1 MLVSPFTRKTSIRM
15 VSESASK
22 YSICLPTEDNEITS
36 PIISPI
42 QEIQHDRNNSEC
54 SLGSFMRN
62 AFSSELDISLLEQT
76 DFSFSLSPTPEAKA
90 NEPSMHPLKSYTPP
104 MDIQQSMQ
112 NASMEIKTRNHE
124 EYADQPG
131 DNALKVPI
139 PTPRRSSVISLI
151 MPREASSS
159 ASGTISK
166 APVASKSDNTNKRLL
181 KLANGKT
188 VSSLQSLPRKQAIP
202 KIQTEIA
209 EPTFIRSRAI
219 SMNTRAA
226 GNVDSLCNS
235 FIELGSDLIG
245 LNPKRIKHFKS
256 ESDLLKLKDTLR
268 PTESK
273 SDYDMSERT
282 SDASPDAGNDLRT
295 STLHV
300 PSKKISILSAETV
313 RRPSNTVFEDDGL
326 ISLLR

>member
-1 MLVSPFTRKTSIRM
+1 
-15 VSESASK
+15 
-22 YSICLPTEDNEITS
+22 
-36 PIISPI
+36 
-42 QEIQHDRNNSEC
+42 
-54 SLGSFMRN
+54 
-62 AFSSELDISLLEQT
+62 
-76 DFSFSLSPTPEAKA
+76 
-90 NEPSMHPLKSYTPP
+90 
-104 MDIQQSMQ
+104 
-112 NASMEIKTRNHE
+112 
-124 EYADQPG
+124 
-131 DNALKVPI
+131 
-139 PTPRRSSVISLI
+139 
-151 MPREASSS
+151 
-159 ASGTISK
+159 
-166 APVASKSDNTNKRLL
+166 
-181 KLANGKT
+181 
-188 VSSLQSLPRKQAIP
+188 
-202 KIQTEIA
+202 
-209 EPTFIRSRAI
+209 
-219 SMNTRAA
+219 MNTRAA